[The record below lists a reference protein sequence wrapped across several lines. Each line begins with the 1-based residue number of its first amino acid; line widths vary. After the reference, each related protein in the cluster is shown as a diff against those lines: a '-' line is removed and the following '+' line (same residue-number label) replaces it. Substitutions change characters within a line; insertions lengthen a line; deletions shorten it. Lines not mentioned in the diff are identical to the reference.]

1 MSHSTSGIYYPPLS
15 LTVYSL
21 VKLEEQCLLQEQ
33 TDSLH
38 RAILSILDMALHF
51 SDQFLAFA
59 GDATHD
65 ISRQVVA
72 PIKAHR
78 SRRLRRQ
85 RRNVIGFTHEMRA
98 VSDSSDDSDSDAEQ
112 RAALGVIEHSFSLV
126 AEESFVDDDESVGI
140 RLDKMSGEVDTLVR
154 FVRRG
159 MEGLAS
165 GADDAATKF
174 DVLAFALGDWDQ

>member
-1 MSHSTSGIYYPPLS
+1 M
-15 LTVYSL
+15 
-21 VKLEEQCLLQEQ
+21 KLEEQCLLQEQ

-51 SDQFLAFA
+51 SDHFLAFI
-59 GDATHD
+59 GDAIHD
-65 ISRQVVA
+65 SSRQVVT
-72 PIKAHR
+72 PIRAHR

-98 VSDSSDDSDSDAEQ
+98 VPDSSDDSDSDVEE

-126 AEESFVDDDESVGI
+126 AEESFVNDDDESVGI
-140 RLDKMSGEVDTLVR
+140 RLDKMSSELDTLVR

-159 MEGLAS
+159 VEGLAS